1 MQNRPV
7 QSINVKL
14 CFAESKKHIGGG
26 AFTFWIRQN
35 VFLRYILIGRVLSF
49 EYCKFGFS
57 KSNQVDFPALNL
69 FFLFFLKYNMISIY
83 VQLSNIAFN
92 LFLYILSML
101 LFDACI
107 DISANH
113 RQTTIL
119 MAKIVG
125 FSYLCR
131 CCRHATKKGN
141 YYSKAETILKLSIHN
156 YGKLFPICKK
166 LYFVNDTGCP
176 KLRNTTLVI

>member
-1 MQNRPV
+1 M
-7 QSINVKL
+7 
-14 CFAESKKHIGGG
+14 
-26 AFTFWIRQN
+26 
-35 VFLRYILIGRVLSF
+35 LSF
-49 EYCKFGFS
+49 EYCKFGCS
-57 KSNQVDFPALNL
+57 KSNPADFPALNL
-69 FFLFFLKYNMISIY
+69 LFFFMKYNMLSIY

-131 CCRHATKKGN
+131 CCRHATKKRN

-156 YGKLFPICKK
+156 CCRTISNLQKIIFCQ
-166 LYFVNDTGCP
+166 
-176 KLRNTTLVI
+176 